1 MKAKRIT
8 LTKPQIADIL
18 RRLDG
23 RETQVDIA
31 KDFGVTRSAIS
42 LIKQRTADPERFKK
56 LYQPKKQ
63 LTPAEQEEFCR
74 ALHQTRPADHGLQS
88 APPHPANEW
97 SLPSSYAL
105 ADKLFSRVPSV
116 RVMKECLAKLAPPST
131 TRHRPKRRSRR
142 RPTRA

>member
-1 MKAKRIT
+1 MPPRWGDWPT
-8 LTKPQIADIL
+8 WLL
-18 RRLDG
+18 RLNRRG
-23 RETQVDIA
+23 SI
-31 KDFGVTRSAIS
+31 VTTIRANYD
-42 LIKQRTADPERFKK
+42 AV
-56 LYQPKKQ
+56 LY
-63 LTPAEQEEFCR
+63 
-74 ALHQTRPADHGLQS
+74 QTRPADHGLQS

-131 TRHRPKRRSRR
+131 TRRRPKRRSRL